1 MNIYK
6 PMIHLAKEV
15 STIPEMFPQDTI
27 QGIALHSIHQN
38 GLEAEKVEMSSCEVK
53 NCQMVYCNFSN
64 RQDF

>member
-27 QGIALHSIHQN
+27 QGIALNSIHQN
-38 GLEAEKVEMSSCEVK
+38 GLEAEKVEMPFC
-53 NCQMVYCNFSN
+53 
-64 RQDF
+64 